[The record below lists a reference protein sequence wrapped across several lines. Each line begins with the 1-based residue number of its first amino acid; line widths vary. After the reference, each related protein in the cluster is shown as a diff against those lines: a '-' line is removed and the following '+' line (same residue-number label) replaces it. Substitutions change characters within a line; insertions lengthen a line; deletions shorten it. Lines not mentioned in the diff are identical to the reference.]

1 MGYARNVGRIGALAV
16 ALGVGLGLGTAPGVA
31 LADDTGGAADSSA
44 GESSPSAAATSK
56 RAPAADTKDA
66 TDTTDAD
73 SDDSGDGTTAGDDED
88 TDTVDEVAESQEPPQ
103 SDDDHDGPR
112 RKRSAALSPEATPQH
127 DDDEPVDAPEPEA
140 PVQNPAPAEAAP
152 APLEV
157 SAPPAEPAGTASGQ
171 APLVAPSAASAAV
184 ALPSV
189 VAPLLGATGG
199 PAEMPVDSPA
209 LWVLMAAA
217 RRQIGQTDPATLT
230 TPTGGAVTT
239 ALLTPEQAAVI
250 TRAGD
255 IVVGENP
262 TDVVA
267 TDTRAYVADSGSNS
281 ISVLDTLN
289 GTVLQTISLKSAP
302 TMLAITPDG
311 DRVYATSAEAGTVSV
326 IDTATFSVIRTI
338 NVGDTPTGIAVD
350 PDGTRVYVVN
360 SGDGTVSK
368 ISTALNWIVGTVYGV
383 GTGVSSIAISADGS
397 RIYTTSNATGDVSY
411 FSPYSLSAGT
421 ISGVTPGSLG
431 LVFNADGSR
440 VFVADPTG
448 SIRIIDTTSRQV
460 IDSIPIAV
468 GVPYDV
474 AVSADGTTLFVARSD
489 DGKLSV
495 YDIATRAELT
505 TIVANP
511 YLIGGPPAIALSSD
525 GAQLYWTD
533 FSSDRIHVI
542 SLIAPNVVPIAAAP
556 VVNAPDA
563 SGVVTGSV
571 VVVDPDGD
579 PLTHTVSTPGKGS
592 VTVTQSNGVFSFT
605 YTPTAA
611 ARHAA
616 AATNAPDGATQD
628 TFTLTVSD
636 GYRGVVT
643 VLVTVVIAPA
653 NTAPTATA
661 RAVSSWFSANV
672 IVTVTGKDADKDA
685 LTYTASTTAKGGTV
699 VTNGKGTFTYTP
711 TAAARHAAAN
721 SNATEADK
729 QDTFVVTVD
738 DGHGGVTP
746 LTVTVQIK
754 PGNAAPTATARA
766 SSSWFSDKVFVTV
779 TSKDT
784 DKDAL
789 TYTASATALGGTV
802 VAGTR
807 GRFTYTPTAAAR
819 HAAAADDATEDAAQD
834 TFDVTVDDGHGGIT
848 TVTVTVKVKPVNSA
862 PARASVTDVFTNPN
876 SGLVTGRIT
885 TTDADDDELRYDT
898 ASVTNKGQV
907 TIDSD
912 GTFAY
917 TPTDDARAAASRR
930 FAPPWDRTD
939 SFRVTVNDGHGG
951 IRTLTVRVDIAPLG
965 HQNQAPTNGNSVAS
979 QPQWASGKVTGVVTA
994 IDTERD
1000 PLTYT
1005 GSGLTSK
1012 GSVIVNALGTF
1023 VYTPSDAARHRA
1035 NADDATPAD
1044 KVDEFTVTVL
1054 DGNGGALAV
1063 PVTVE
1068 IGPSLN
1074 RPPTN
1079 GSYTA
1084 AANLVTGVVIGGATA
1099 TDANNDPLT
1108 FTGSTTTSK
1117 GSVVVDTDGGF
1128 KYTPTEAA
1136 RLAAAALGAPLADR
1150 QDNFTVFVKDGHGG
1164 TLAIPVT
1171 VPVVG
1176 ASAGLGL

>member
-1 MGYARNVGRIGALAV
+1 MGYAHNVGRIGALAL
-16 ALGVGLGLGTAPGVA
+16 ALGVGLGLGTTPGVA
-31 LADDTGGAADSSA
+31 LADDTGGTADSSS
-44 GESSPSAAATSK
+44 GGSSPSAADTSK
-56 RAPAADTKDA
+56 RAPATDTKDA
-66 TDTTDAD
+66 TDAD
-73 SDDSGDGTTAGDDED
+73 SDDSADSAPAVDDED
-88 TDTVDEVAESQEPPQ
+88 TDTVDAVAESQEPPL

-112 RKRSAALSPEATPQH
+112 RKRAGLSTEAELQH
-127 DDDEPVDAPEPEA
+127 NDDAPVDTPEPEA

-152 APLEV
+152 APPEV
-157 SAPPAEPAGTASGQ
+157 SAPPAEPAGTPADQ
-171 APLVAPSAASAAV
+171 APLVTPIAASTAV

-189 VAPLLGATGG
+189 LAPLLGATGG
-199 PAEMPVDSPA
+199 PAQLPVESPA
-209 LWVLMAAA
+209 LWVLLAAA

-250 TRAGD
+250 TRVGD
-255 IVVGENP
+255 IVAGEKP

-267 TDTRAYVADSGSNS
+267 TDTRAYVANSGSNS

-289 GTVLQTISLKSAP
+289 GTLLQTISLRSAP
-302 TMLAITPDG
+302 TRLAITPDG

-338 NVGDTPTGIAVD
+338 DVGDTPTGIAVN
-350 PDGTRVYVVN
+350 PSGSRVYVVN

-368 ISTALNWIVGTVYGV
+368 ISTATNWIVGTVYGV
-383 GTGVSSIAISADGS
+383 GTGVSSIAISADGA

-421 ISGVTPGSLG
+421 IADVTPGSLG
-431 LVFNADGSR
+431 VAFNADGSR

-460 IDSIPIAV
+460 VDSIPVAV
-468 GVPYDV
+468 GVPFDV

-495 YDIATRAELT
+495 YDIATKAELT

-511 YLIGGPPAIALSSD
+511 YLIGGPPAVALSPD

-542 SLIAPNVVPIAAAP
+542 SLIAPNVDPTAAAP
-556 VVNAPDA
+556 VVNAPNA

-571 VVVDPDGD
+571 VVLDPDGD

-616 AATNAPDGATQD
+616 AATNAPDGAKRD
-628 TFTLTVSD
+628 SFTLTVSD

-643 VLVTVVIAPA
+643 VPVTVVIAPA

-685 LTYTASTTAKGGTV
+685 LTYTASSAAKGGTV

-746 LTVTVQIK
+746 LTVTVKIK

-766 SSSWFSDKVFVTV
+766 TSSWFSDRVFVTI

-802 VAGTR
+802 VAGSR
-807 GRFTYTPTAAAR
+807 GRFTYTPTPAAR
-819 HAAAADDATEDAAQD
+819 HAAAADDATEDATRD
-834 TFDVTVDDGHGGIT
+834 TFDVSVDDGHGGIT
-848 TVTVTVKVKPVNSA
+848 TVAVTVTVKPVNSA
-862 PARASVTDVFTNPN
+862 PTRASVADVFTNPN

-885 TTDADDDELRYDT
+885 TTDADDDELRYAT
-898 ASVTNKGQV
+898 ASVTKKGQV
-907 TIDSD
+907 TIGSD

-930 FAPPWDRTD
+930 FAPSWDRTD
-939 SFRVTVNDGHGG
+939 SFRVTIDDGHGG
-951 IRTLTVRVDIAPLG
+951 IRALTVRVDIAPLG
-965 HQNQAPTNGNSVAS
+965 HQNQAPANGNSVAS

-994 IDTERD
+994 VDPERD

-1012 GSVIVNALGTF
+1012 GSVLVSALGTF
-1023 VYTPSDAARHRA
+1023 VYTPSDAARHQA

-1063 PVTVE
+1063 PVTVD

-1079 GSYTA
+1079 GSFTA
-1084 AANLVTGVVIGGATA
+1084 AANLITGVVIGGATA
-1099 TDANNDPLT
+1099 TDPNNDPLT
-1108 FTGSTTTSK
+1108 FTGSTTTIK

-1128 KYTPTEAA
+1128 EYTPTEAA
-1136 RLAAAALGAPLADR
+1136 RLAAAAIDASLADR